1 MSRIERDVIGEV
13 SIEDSCYYGINTF
26 RAKENFKIT
35 GLTADSDHIRAAV
48 MIKRSAAIA
57 NNLGG
62 KLPKEKADLIVKACD
77 RILSGSLHDQFV
89 IDLFQAGAG
98 TSYNMNANEVI
109 ANLALEIAGK
119 KKGDYEYI
127 HPNDHVNMSQST
139 NDVYPTIIRLAA
151 YEKAIKLSNNLNSLI
166 ASLKKKSAEFKD
178 VVKPGRT
185 HLQDAAPVT
194 LGLELSAWA
203 YALEKD
209 RKEIEGAM
217 DYILELNIGGTAVG
231 TGINTAPDYQDNVVK
246 EIARITGHKFRKSSN
261 LPGIMQFMTDFSRL
275 MNATANAALDL
286 NKISNDI
293 RLLYSGPGAG
303 IHEIKIPAV
312 QQGSSIMPGK
322 INPSIA
328 EAMNMICHSVIGS
341 QQALNISVQAGQ
353 LELNVMMPHI
363 DYELTRSEDILA
375 NGIEMLRT
383 KLIDGLGA
391 EVEVCREHLSKS
403 FGSAALLNPV
413 LGYDAVARIVKKSL
427 ETGKSIKA
435 LALET
440 GKIDEATFDRLM
452 AQGIPKTA

>member
-1 MSRIERDVIGEV
+1 MARIEKDVIGEV
-13 SIEDSCYYGINTF
+13 KIEDSEYYGINTY
-26 RAKENFKIT
+26 RAMQNFQIT
-35 GLTADSDHIRAAV
+35 GLTADSDHIRSMVA
-48 MIKRSAAIA
+48 IKRSAALA

-62 KLPKEKADLIVKACD
+62 KLPDEKKDAIVRACD
-77 RILSGSLHDQFV
+77 QIYSGKLHDQFR

-109 ANLALEIAGK
+109 ANLALEISGR
-119 KKGDYEYI
+119 KKGEYEYI

-139 NDVYPTIIRLAA
+139 NDVYPTMIRVVS
-151 YEKAIKLSNNLNSLI
+151 YEKADRLVQELGKLIDSI
-166 ASLKKKSAEFKD
+166 RAKAGEFKS

-194 LGLELSAWA
+194 FGIELSAWA

-209 RKEIEGAM
+209 MKEIQSAM
-217 DYILELNIGGTAVG
+217 DWILELNIGGTAVG
-231 TGINTAPDYQDNVVK
+231 TGINTVPGYQENVVR
-246 EIARITGHKFRKSSN
+246 ELGKFMKRNYRKSSN
-261 LPGIMQFMTDFSRL
+261 LPGIMEFMSDFSRL
-275 MNATANAALDL
+275 MNSVANTALDIT
-286 NKISNDI
+286 KISNDI

-375 NGIEMLRT
+375 NGVRMFRT
-383 KLIDGLGA
+383 KLIDGLDVNRDA
-391 EVEVCREHLSKS
+391 CREHMSKS
-403 FGSAALLNPV
+403 FGSAALLNPY
-413 LGYDAVARIVKKSL
+413 LGYDTVARIVRESL
-427 ETGKSIKA
+427 ESGKSIKE
-435 LALET
+435 LALRT
-440 GKIDEATFDRLM
+440 GKITEKQFHEIMDSGVPAN
-452 AQGIPKTA
+452 